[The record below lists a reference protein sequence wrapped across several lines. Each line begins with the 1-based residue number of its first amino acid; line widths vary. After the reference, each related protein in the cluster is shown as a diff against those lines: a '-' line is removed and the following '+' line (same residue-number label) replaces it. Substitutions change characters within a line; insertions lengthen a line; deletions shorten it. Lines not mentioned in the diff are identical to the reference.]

1 MGAAIQQTH
10 SSPNEREPT
19 MTLARRLRGLALV
32 TFALA
37 GCTSV
42 EPWERGRLAKA
53 QMAADVHSLQDNL
66 RNHVHS
72 SREAAA
78 AGDVAAGGGC
88 GCY

>member
-1 MGAAIQQTH
+1 MKITW
-10 SSPNEREPT
+10 RFWIL
-19 MTLARRLRGLALV
+19 TLLTIVL
-32 TFALA
+32 T

-42 EPWERGRLAKA
+42 EPWERGRLAKP
-53 QMAADVHSLQDNL
+53 QMAADVHGLQDSV
-66 RNHVHS
+66 RSHVHS